1 MYEALLLTF
10 AAARSGPEQMTVDTD
25 IPSPIPRPGLASA
38 EHIAMAARHVPHN
51 YSPLPVVA
59 ASAQGAWITDVAG
72 ARYLDCL
79 AGYSALNFGHRNPQ
93 ILAALGGTI
102 EARLPGDT
110 PLSVSSG
117 YAAWIPDGD
126 PDVVVRASSSRAL
139 FFRAR
144 VPVNDPAGSASE
156 K

>member
-1 MYEALLLTF
+1 MANSDNVLRGGLTPKHIDVPELLRVLDFTPVDADSLKPRIRTVGTERIYLTP
-10 AAARSGPEQMTVDTD
+10 APEFRLSRVELEGTGLHQ
-25 IPSPIPRPGLASA
+25 PSSICFDMPG
-38 EHIAMAARHVPHN
+38 
-51 YSPLPVVA
+51 
-59 ASAQGAWITDVAG
+59 
-72 ARYLDCL
+72 
-79 AGYSALNFGHRNPQ
+79 PQ

-144 VPVNDPAGSASE
+144 VPVNDPAESASD